1 MSSSEELA
9 CQGHV
14 PHAPHAHGHD
24 HDHDHGL
31 DASRP
36 LRAAFAITASVLVLE
51 AVGGLLTG
59 SVALL
64 ADAGH
69 MLTDAGALA
78 IALFA
83 AWAATQ
89 PRRPRHS
96 FGYGRAEILAAL
108 LNGLLLGG
116 VSVGVAIESFSR
128 LADARPVD
136 AGPMMAIAALGL
148 AANVVS
154 GALLL
159 RSSHENL
166 NVRAALYHVVGDALG
181 SLAALVAGAAIW
193 LFDFARAD
201 ALAGLAIA
209 VLLVASAV
217 RLLRESVEV
226 LLEGAPRHLDLDA
239 IAREMTELGGVARV
253 HDLHIWTVGSGFLS
267 MSAHVDLLPGAD
279 PEAVR
284 RAVHRLL
291 HQQYRIAHTT
301 IQTES
306 PPPLLQVETPPL

>member
-1 MSSSEELA
+1 MSTGDALGRK
-9 CQGHV
+9 QGQV
-14 PHAPHAHGHD
+14 PHELRHDHAHPV
-24 HDHDHGL
+24 
-31 DASRP
+31 DASRS

-51 AVGGLLTG
+51 LVGGVLTG

-69 MLTDAGALA
+69 MLTDAGALGIA
-78 IALFA
+78 IFA

-89 PRRPRHS
+89 PRLPRHS
-96 FGYGRAEILAAL
+96 FGYGRAEVLAAL

-116 VSVGVAIESFSR
+116 VSVGIAVESFSR
-128 LADARPVD
+128 LAEPSPIA
-136 AGPMMAIAALGL
+136 AGPMLAIAAIGL
-148 AANVVS
+148 VANLTS
-154 GALLL
+154 GAFLL
-159 RSSHENL
+159 RDARENL
-166 NVRAALYHVVGDALG
+166 NVRAALYHVAGDALG
-181 SLAALVAGAAIW
+181 SLAALAAGAAIW
-193 LFDFARAD
+193 LFDFASAD

-217 RLLRESVEV
+217 RLVRESVEI

-239 IAREMTELGGVARV
+239 IAREVAGLTGVAKV

-267 MSAHVDLLPGAD
+267 MSAHVDLLAGAD

-284 RAVHRLL
+284 RSVHRLL
-291 HQQYRIAHTT
+291 HQRYEIAHTT